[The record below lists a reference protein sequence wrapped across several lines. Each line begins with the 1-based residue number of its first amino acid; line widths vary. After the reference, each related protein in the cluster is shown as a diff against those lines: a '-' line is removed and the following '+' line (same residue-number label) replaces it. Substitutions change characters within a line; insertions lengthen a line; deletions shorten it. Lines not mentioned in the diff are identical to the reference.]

1 MAQSITILVADDH
14 PIFRKGL
21 VETIQTD
28 SNLEIVQEASDGE
41 EALKCLL
48 ETRPDVALL
57 DVHMPKMSGLAVARQ
72 AQSQELPTRIV
83 FLTMYD
89 DEETFQ
95 EAMNLD
101 VKGYIL
107 KESAVVD
114 VLQGIKAVA
123 AGRHFISPSISGYL
137 LQRRSRAQ
145 ALRETVP
152 GLDTLTPAEYRIL
165 KMVSEDKTS
174 KEIAA
179 ELGISP
185 RTVETHRL
193 HICEKLNLHG
203 AHSLLRFAFDHK
215 GKL

>member
-28 SNLEIVQEASDGE
+28 SDLEIVREASDGE
-41 EALKCLL
+41 EALTCLR

-137 LQRRSRAQ
+137 LQRRSRAR

-152 GLDTLTPAEYRIL
+152 GLDTLTPAEHRIL